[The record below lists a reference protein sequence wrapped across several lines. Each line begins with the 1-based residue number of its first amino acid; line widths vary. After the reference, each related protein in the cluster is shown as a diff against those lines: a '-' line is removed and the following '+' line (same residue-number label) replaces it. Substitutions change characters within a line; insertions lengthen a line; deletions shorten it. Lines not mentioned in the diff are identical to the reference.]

1 MTISKSVLYNIFD
14 ENNKIIDNYLITFK
28 IIDYSSNYL
37 IYKNVLRSQ
46 ILNKQGTVSTKTKS
60 EVRGGGRKPWKQ
72 KGTGNA
78 RAGSNRSPLW
88 RGGGVIFGPKPK
100 KYNFKLNKKERKL
113 AIQNL
118 LFNKYK
124 NTILLDN
131 FFENWSIFKTKTLS
145 DVLLSFSIDL
155 NKKTLLIVNEK
166 TKALFLASRNIPN
179 VTLISSQTL
188 NSLDLL
194 KSENIIITFSA
205 INNIK
210 EIYCS

>member
-14 ENNKIIDNYLITFK
+14 KNNQIIDNYLITFK
-28 IIDYSSNYL
+28 ISDYSSNYL

-100 KYNFKLNKKERKL
+100 KYNFKLNNKERKL

-124 NTILLDN
+124 NTILLNN
-131 FFENWSIFKTKTLS
+131 FFEDWSIFKTKTLS
-145 DVLLSFSIDL
+145 DVLLSFNIDL
-155 NKKTLLIVNEK
+155 NKKTLLIVNKK

-179 VTLISSQTL
+179 VTLISSKTL
-188 NSLDLL
+188 NLLDLL

-210 EIYCS
+210 EVYCS

>member
-14 ENNKIIDNYLITFK
+14 KNNQIIDNYLITFK
-28 IIDYSSNYL
+28 ISDYSSNYL

-124 NTILLDN
+124 NTILLNN
-131 FFENWSIFKTKTLS
+131 FFEDWSIFKTKTLS
-145 DVLLSFSIDL
+145 DVLLSFNIDL
-155 NKKTLLIVNEK
+155 NKKTLLIVNKK

-179 VTLISSQTL
+179 VTLISSKTL
-188 NSLDLL
+188 NLLDLL

-210 EIYCS
+210 EVYCS